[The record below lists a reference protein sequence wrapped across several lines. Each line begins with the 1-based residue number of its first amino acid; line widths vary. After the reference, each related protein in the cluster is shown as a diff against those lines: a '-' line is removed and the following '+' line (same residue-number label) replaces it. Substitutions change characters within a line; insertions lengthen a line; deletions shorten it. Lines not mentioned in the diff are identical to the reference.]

1 VSWYLVLQV
10 VLTLGL
16 LALIGFVIN
25 VLIQL
30 HLTLKTFN
38 ALLHNL
44 NRELPSILIKL
55 QIALDGVNS
64 ELDKV
69 EEIVNSFHEVSAKV
83 QNTTGM
89 VQRVV
94 TSPVIRVA
102 SILSGAKTAVSS
114 LVGRKKTGL

>member
-16 LALIGFVIN
+16 LTLIGFVIN

-38 ALLHNL
+38 ALLHNV

-94 TSPVIRVA
+94 ASPVIRVA